1 VRLEQ
6 FRAAGVNRISF
17 GVQSLDDRE
26 LARLGRL
33 HSAARAKAAV
43 ASAKAAAF
51 ADVSFDLMFWL
62 PGQSLESWL
71 DTVDQAVALAPDHLS
86 LYLLEVYPN
95 APLKDA
101 LARGATDPQAADDTA
116 ADMYLLGLER
126 LDAAGFAQYEISNV
140 ARPGHASRHNLKYWQ
155 AGDWR
160 GFGCGAHSTVNGVR
174 WRNVSG
180 TADYID
186 RLSSGTSPAIDER
199 ALSPQER
206 LEEHLFT
213 GLRLSAG
220 INRFAVQ
227 EMHRIDP
234 WVAYGEALTPFVDA
248 GLMWTTQDHFG
259 LTRQGMLVAN
269 DILLTFV

>member
-1 VRLEQ
+1 
-6 FRAAGVNRISF
+6 
-17 GVQSLDDRE
+17 
-26 LARLGRL
+26 
-33 HSAARAKAAV
+33 
-43 ASAKAAAF
+43 
-51 ADVSFDLMFWL
+51 
-62 PGQSLESWL
+62 
-71 DTVDQAVALAPDHLS
+71 
-86 LYLLEVYPN
+86 
-95 APLKDA
+95 
-101 LARGATDPQAADDTA
+101 
-116 ADMYLLGLER
+116 
-126 LDAAGFAQYEISNV
+126 
-140 ARPGHASRHNLKYWQ
+140 
-155 AGDWR
+155 
-160 GFGCGAHSTVNGVR
+160 VNGVR

-259 LTRQGMLVAN
+259 LTRRGMLVAN
-269 DILLTFV
+269 DILVTFV

>member
-1 VRLEQ
+1 
-6 FRAAGVNRISF
+6 
-17 GVQSLDDRE
+17 VQSLDDRE

-43 ASAKAAAF
+43 ASAKAAGF
-51 ADVSFDLMFWL
+51 PDVSLDLMFWL

-71 DTVDQAVALAPDHLS
+71 DTVDQAIALAPDHLS

-126 LDAAGFAQYEISNV
+126 LDAAGFEQYEISNV

-174 WRNVSG
+174 WKNVSA
-180 TADYID
+180 TENYIQ

-199 ALSPQER
+199 GLSARER

-220 INRFAVQ
+220 INRVAVR

-234 WVAYGEALTPFVDA
+234 WLAYGEALTPFVDA

-259 LTRQGMLVAN
+259 LTRRGMLVAN
-269 DILLTFV
+269 DILVTFV